1 MGSRVAVA
9 PPLAYSLLTALYSPE
24 NNMTAD
30 NENEPRR
37 TRFDVNE
44 ARARAQEAIRKSE
57 FILSRAWG
65 LLREPKKE
73 WEQIKAEETTIPHLL
88 IGYVAPLAAIPP
100 VAGLI
105 GSLLF
110 EPIAVGPLGDALVGV
125 VVTWVVTVALVFLLG
140 VLINTL
146 ADQFDADRNEVAAQ
160 KVAAFSITPAFLSGF
175 FSLWPPLWWV
185 ALFALAA
192 MVYIMYR
199 GLPILMKAPE
209 DRALSYAATVTVA
222 GAVAFIVLFALAS
235 CVG

>member
-1 MGSRVAVA
+1 
-9 PPLAYSLLTALYSPE
+9 
-24 NNMTAD
+24 MTAD
-30 NENEPRR
+30 NENEPRGR
-37 TRFDVNE
+37 ARFSVED
-44 ARARAQEAIRKSE
+44 ARARAQEAMRKSE
-57 FILSRAWG
+57 FILSRAYG

-73 WEQIKAEETTIPHLL
+73 WQQIKAEETTVPNLL

-105 GSLLF
+105 GSLIF
-110 EPIAVGPLGDALVGV
+110 EPVRVGPINEAIVSV

-146 ADQFDADRNEVAAQ
+146 ADQFDGDRNDIAAQ
-160 KVAAFSITPAFLSGF
+160 KVAAFSITPAFLSGI
-175 FSLWPPLWWV
+175 FSLYPGVWWIS
-185 ALFALAA
+185 LFALAA

-235 CVG
+235 CVS